1 MQELLSNIDWMQLFQ
16 AVWTIVLVPTFTWA
30 AKQVHDWAKTK
41 KIDKYTDMLYSAVS
55 KIVKEMYQT
64 IVNDIKGTDD
74 WTTEKQKEIL
84 EIAKTKIVAA
94 ITNDGFKILNEVNSD
109 FEEWLTSLIEAEL
122 YDLKHKEK
130 TT

>member
-74 WTTEKQKEIL
+74 WTIEKQKEIL

>member
-74 WTTEKQKEIL
+74 WTAEKQKEIL

-122 YDLKHKEK
+122 YDLKYKEK

>member
-74 WTTEKQKEIL
+74 WTAEKQKEIL

>member
-16 AVWTIVLVPTFTWA
+16 AVWTIVLVPVFTWT
-30 AKQVHDWAKTK
+30 AKQVHDWAKAK
-41 KIDKYTDMLYSAVS
+41 KIDKYTDMLYVAVS

-64 IVNDIKGTDD
+64 IVDEIKGTDD
-74 WTTEKQKEIL
+74 WTAEKQKEIL
-84 EIAKTKIVAA
+84 EIAKTKIIAA
-94 ITNDGFKILNEVNSD
+94 ITNDGFKILNEVNAD

-130 TT
+130 TN